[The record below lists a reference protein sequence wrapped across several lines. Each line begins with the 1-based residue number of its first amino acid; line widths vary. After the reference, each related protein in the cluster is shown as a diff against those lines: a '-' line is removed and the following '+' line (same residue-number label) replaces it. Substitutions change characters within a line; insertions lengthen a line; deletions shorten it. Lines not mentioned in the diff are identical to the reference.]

1 MVSIYG
7 IYHFVH
13 AHEQVYSPLPHLI
26 WDDKDLYAIPI
37 LGNYITIGKF
47 IPILGGFHQL
57 RAIPKILYKRYQF
70 MGYKDW
76 FVDSEIIAPGSA
88 EQGFEGRHYFRS
100 MRLHMEA
107 FAASAQIKVESL
119 IKNIDPL
126 PLSKLIELRKSPSP
140 ALVKEII
147 RLDVFE
153 EIKQHTV
160 STTGTVL
167 NLK

>member
-57 RAIPKILYKRYQF
+57 RAIPKILYKRCQF

-88 EQGFEGRHYFRS
+88 EQ
-100 MRLHMEA
+100 
-107 FAASAQIKVESL
+107 
-119 IKNIDPL
+119 
-126 PLSKLIELRKSPSP
+126 
-140 ALVKEII
+140 
-147 RLDVFE
+147 VFE
-153 EIKQHTV
+153 EWHYF
-160 STTGTVL
+160 
-167 NLK
+167 